1 METKRWTSALRKM
14 MCTYIFP
21 ITPVKYNKKP
31 WTLYTKQASE
41 DSGRW
46 REGKVAKD
54 LMAQGSGKFPEVSF
68 HLEYPI
74 TGAEEVSHRKCS
86 QM

>member
-1 METKRWTSALRKM
+1 M